1 MRSARAS
8 PFETP
13 ARSQVYAGCACYG
26 GLLRV
31 RIEVVPGHHPHYIDR
46 AGLHGSSGAIFS
58 GPYRSLREL
67 SLAGPWA
74 GYMAPTY
81 FRREPGIDAPT
92 AIAAPHF
99 LSSQHLVARCAHGA
113 ARALRLLPRI
123 VFPER
128 RFASVGHRG
137 PFRVGR
143 GFGVVVVVPVPPLVA
158 RRLGIA
164 LRRVFPFLLAPERR
178 HVEIAP
184 DGPDRL
190 VAAGI
195 D

>member
-99 LSSQHLVARCAHGA
+99 VCPGQSAMLDYAR
-113 ARALRLLPRI
+113 RA
-123 VFPER
+123 
-128 RFASVGHRG
+128 
-137 PFRVGR
+137 PFR
-143 GFGVVVVVPVPPLVA
+143 
-158 RRLGIA
+158 
-164 LRRVFPFLLAPERR
+164 
-178 HVEIAP
+178 
-184 DGPDRL
+184 RL
-190 VAAGI
+190 VRQSVNGTTAS
-195 D
+195 